1 MSNNKKV
8 LLHEGKGEYDFVLT
22 SVTVLLVL
30 FGVVMV
36 YAASSYNAQVNYGN
50 KYFYMF
56 KQLVGAVLG
65 FVEMIAMSFIDY
77 HVLGKLRFV
86 ILGIS
91 VLLLVLVFIPGI
103 GVESYGARRWINLP
117 FFTKQAT
124 EIAKFGFII
133 FSAAYMAK
141 HHKKITTF

>member
-50 KYFYMF
+50 K
-56 KQLVGAVLG
+56 
-65 FVEMIAMSFIDY
+65 
-77 HVLGKLRFV
+77 
-86 ILGIS
+86 
-91 VLLLVLVFIPGI
+91 
-103 GVESYGARRWINLP
+103 
-117 FFTKQAT
+117 
-124 EIAKFGFII
+124 
-133 FSAAYMAK
+133 
-141 HHKKITTF
+141 